1 MGALQRTEGVVTR
14 PAFRTRFWCAL
25 AITLFAAVSYGATN
39 EWSHARGVTRCLA
52 LPGELHLPLVSWL
65 VVPYML
71 IDGLLALAPLFTAS
85 RQELR
90 TLMLRLF
97 AAFSM
102 GNIIFLLWPCR
113 CGYPRVIP
121 DDWTAPIF
129 QFLHFT
135 DLPYNQAPSLH
146 IVEALL
152 VAPVYLARLPRPAL
166 RAAFL
171 LLLVLG
177 SAGTVLT
184 WQHHLVDVLTGAAL
198 GLATMGL
205 IRQRH

>member
-1 MGALQRTEGVVTR
+1 MGALQRTEGEVTR
-14 PAFRTRFWCAL
+14 PAFRTRLWCAL
-25 AITLFAAVSYGATN
+25 AITLFAAVTYGATN
-39 EWSHARGVTRCLA
+39 AVSLSRGVTRCLA
-52 LPGELHLPLVSWL
+52 LPGELDLPLVSWL

-71 IDGLLALAPLFTAS
+71 MDGLLSLAPLCTAS
-85 RQELR
+85 RGELR

-97 AAFSM
+97 WGFTV

-129 QFLHFT
+129 HLLHFT

-146 IVEALL
+146 IVEAILI
-152 VAPVYLARLPRPAL
+152 APVYLARLPHRPL

-171 LLLVLG
+171 LLLLLG

-198 GLATMGL
+198 GLAIMGL
-205 IRQRH
+205 IRQRR